1 MNIYQN
7 LNLKT
12 VNMKTIQKNISK
24 NLIKKAIRN
33 AKKDIL
39 QFKKDNP
46 NVEINSFYELHDY
59 FDANDYVK
67 LLVDEKGEFM
77 LNEANSVLKELD
89 NFIKELNK

>member
-1 MNIYQN
+1 MIENI
-7 LNLKT
+7 
-12 VNMKTIQKNISK
+12 
-24 NLIKKAIRN
+24 IKK

-59 FDANDYVK
+59 FDANYYVET
-67 LLVDEKGEFM
+67 LFTENGEFM
-77 LNEANSVLKELD
+77 LDEANLVLEELD